1 MADTDRIDGL
11 IRALG
16 ADLTP
21 IRRLASPALRALGWL
36 VMVGAIGVAFATVAD
51 VHAMMR
57 RFAAAP
63 DIWLAGTGSML
74 TAVLAVLAAFQLSL
88 PDRKAAW
95 ALLPL
100 PAVVVWIGAS
110 GIGCLRQWLVPN
122 THPATLEE
130 AESCLAFILCI
141 SIPLSILLVAMQ
153 RQGHS
158 LRPNLAAVVGGLA
171 CAAAAASLL
180 NFIHPYDAA
189 ATDLAV
195 HAFAV
200 GAVIVANRIIGGRL
214 LADRSNIFA
223 SV

>member
-1 MADTDRIDGL
+1 
-11 IRALG
+11 
-16 ADLTP
+16 
-21 IRRLASPALRALGWL
+21 
-36 VMVGAIGVAFATVAD
+36 
-51 VHAMMR
+51 
-57 RFAAAP
+57 
-63 DIWLAGTGSML
+63 
-74 TAVLAVLAAFQLSL
+74 L

-195 HAFAV
+195 HASAV